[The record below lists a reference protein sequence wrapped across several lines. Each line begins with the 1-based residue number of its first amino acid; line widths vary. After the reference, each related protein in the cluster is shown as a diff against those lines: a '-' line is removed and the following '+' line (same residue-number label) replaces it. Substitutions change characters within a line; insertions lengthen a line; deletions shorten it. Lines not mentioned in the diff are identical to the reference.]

1 MRTLILVRHAKS
13 SWSDPTLEDHDR
25 PLNARGRRAA
35 PVIAEWLSRR
45 GHLPDL
51 VLCSSS
57 VRTRETFARMA
68 EAVPGLPEPV
78 VEPAI
83 YHATPAELL
92 ARCAEL
98 PEGATSV
105 MLIGHQPG
113 LGGFARR
120 LSAAPVRPRCATA
133 FEHFPTAAAAVLT
146 LELEAWREIA
156 FGSAR
161 FIDFARPR
169 DLMDR

>member
-1 MRTLILVRHAKS
+1 MRKLILVRHAKS
-13 SWSDPTLEDHDR
+13 SWSDPSLDDHDR
-25 PLNARGRRAA
+25 PLNGRGRRAA
-35 PVIAEWLSRR
+35 PVTAEWLSRR

-78 VEPAI
+78 VEPAL

-92 ARCAEL
+92 ARCADL
-98 PEGATSV
+98 PADASRV

-120 LSAAPVRPRCATA
+120 LAAAPVRPRCARA

-146 LELEAWREIA
+146 LELDGWEEIA
-156 FGSAR
+156 FGSAQ
-161 FIDFARPR
+161 FVDFARPR
-169 DLMDR
+169 DLMEQ